1 MGYPV
6 DIKTVNITTATTTTI
21 FNGPARILG
30 LSWVVPTNV
39 AAGTITVRILGLSW
53 VVPTNVAAGTIT
65 VNDNTT
71 AMWVVNTP
79 ATNTTDYKS
88 PVTGK
93 IMLPGTG
100 IRANT
105 SLKVTNVAVTHV
117 TVYYG

>member
-6 DIKTVNITTATTTTI
+6 DIKTANITTATTTTI
-21 FNGPARILG
+21 KSGSA
-30 LSWVVPTNV
+30 
-39 AAGTITVRILGLSW
+39 RILGLSW

-65 VNDNTT
+65 VNDDTT
-71 AMWVVNTP
+71 ALWVVDTP

-88 PVTGK
+88 PVSGK

-100 IRANT
+100 IRAGT

>member
-1 MGYPV
+1 MCFVSPENKSLSV
-6 DIKTVNITTATTTTI
+6 AKKSINDFPNKDLKEALTIANKLNITEIMLQPDSTI
-21 FNGPARILG
+21 VNTEDEL
-30 LSWVVPTNV
+30 
-39 AAGTITVRILGLSW
+39 
-53 VVPTNVAAGTIT
+53 T

-79 ATNTTDYKS
+79 ATDTTSHKNPS
-88 PVTGK
+88 HGN

-105 SLKVTNVAVTHV
+105 SLKVTNAVVTHV

>member
-1 MGYPV
+1 MSTYPV

-21 FNGPARILG
+21 KSGSARILG

-39 AAGTITVRILGLSW
+39 GV
-53 VVPTNVAAGTIT
+53 GTIT

-71 AMWVVNTP
+71 AMWIVNTP
-79 ATNTTDYKS
+79 ATNTTSYLS

-100 IRANT
+100 IRCGT
-105 SLKVTNVAVTHV
+105 KLKVTNAVVTHV

>member
-1 MGYPV
+1 MAYPV

-39 AAGTITVRILGLSW
+39 AAGTITVLDDS
-53 VVPTNVAAGTIT
+53 TT
-65 VNDNTT
+65 V
-71 AMWVVNTP
+71 WIVNTP
-79 ATNTTDYKS
+79 ATDTTDYKS

-100 IRANT
+100 IRCGT
-105 SLKVTNVAVTHV
+105 SLVVTNAIVTHV

>member
-6 DIKTVNITTATTTTI
+6 DIKTANITSATTTTVKS
-21 FNGPARILG
+21 GA
-30 LSWVVPTNV
+30 T
-39 AAGTITVRILGLSW
+39 RILGLSW

-71 AMWVVNTP
+71 AMWIVNTP
-79 ATNTTDYKS
+79 ATNVSGYLS
-88 PVTGK
+88 PVTGHIK
-93 IMLPGTG
+93 LPGTG
-100 IRANT
+100 IRAGT

>member
-6 DIKTVNITTATTTTI
+6 DIKTVNITSATTTTI
-21 FNGPARILG
+21 HGGPA
-30 LSWVVPTNV
+30 
-39 AAGTITVRILGLSW
+39 RILGLSW

-71 AMWVVNTP
+71 AMWVVDTP

-88 PVTGK
+88 PVSGK

-100 IRANT
+100 IKVDS
-105 SLKVTNVAVTHV
+105 SLKVTNAVTTHV

>member
-1 MGYPV
+1 MSYPV

-30 LSWVVPTNV
+30 LSWTVPSNV
-39 AAGTITVRILGLSW
+39 GV
-53 VVPTNVAAGTIT
+53 GTIT

-71 AMWVVNTP
+71 AMWVVDTP
-79 ATNTTDYKS
+79 ATNISGYLS
-88 PVTGK
+88 PVTGHIK
-93 IMLPGTG
+93 LPGTG
-100 IRANT
+100 IRAGT

>member
-6 DIKTVNITTATTTTI
+6 DIKTANITTATTTTVKE
-21 FNGPARILG
+21 GATRILG

-39 AAGTITVRILGLSW
+39 AVGTITVY
-53 VVPTNVAAGTIT
+53 
-65 VNDNTT
+65 DDTT
-71 AMWVVNTP
+71 AVWVVNTP
-79 ATNTTDYKS
+79 QTNVSSHLS
-88 PVTGK
+88 PSQGK

-100 IRANT
+100 IRATT

>member
-6 DIKTVNITTATTTTI
+6 DIKTANIVAAGTTVVKEGAT
-21 FNGPARILG
+21 RILG

-39 AAGTITVRILGLSW
+39 AVGTITVLDDS
-53 VVPTNVAAGTIT
+53 TT
-65 VNDNTT
+65 V
-71 AMWVVNTP
+71 WIVNTP
-79 ATNTTDYKS
+79 QTNIASYLS

-100 IRANT
+100 IRCGT
-105 SLKVTNVAVTHV
+105 KLKVINAIVTHV

>member
-6 DIKTVNITTATTTTI
+6 DIKTTNITTATTTTI
-21 FNGPARILG
+21 KSGSA
-30 LSWVVPTNV
+30 
-39 AAGTITVRILGLSW
+39 RILGLSW

-71 AMWVVNTP
+71 AMWVVDTP

-88 PVTGK
+88 PVHGH

-100 IRANT
+100 IRAGT

>member
-6 DIKTVNITTATTTTI
+6 DIKTANITTATTTTVKS
-21 FNGPARILG
+21 GATRILG

-39 AAGTITVRILGLSW
+39 AAGTITVLDN
-53 VVPTNVAAGTIT
+53 PTTLWI
-65 VNDNTT
+65 
-71 AMWVVNTP
+71 VNTP
-79 ATNTTDYKS
+79 ATNVTANVG

-100 IRANT
+100 IRCGT
-105 SLKVTNVAVTHV
+105 SLIVTNAIVTHV

>member
-6 DIKTVNITTATTTTI
+6 DIKTANIVTATSTTVKSGAT
-21 FNGPARILG
+21 RILG

-39 AAGTITVRILGLSW
+39 GV
-53 VVPTNVAAGTIT
+53 GTIT
-65 VNDNTT
+65 VNDDTT

-79 ATNTTDYKS
+79 ATNTTSHKTPS
-88 PVTGK
+88 HGS

-100 IRANT
+100 IKADT
-105 SLKVTNVAVTHV
+105 SLKVTNAVVTHV

>member
-21 FNGPARILG
+21 HGG
-30 LSWVVPTNV
+30 
-39 AAGTITVRILGLSW
+39 AARILGLSW

-71 AMWVVNTP
+71 AMWVVDTP

-88 PVTGK
+88 PVHGH

-100 IRANT
+100 IRAGT

>member
-21 FNGPARILG
+21 KSGSA
-30 LSWVVPTNV
+30 
-39 AAGTITVRILGLSW
+39 RILGLSW

-71 AMWVVNTP
+71 AMWIVNTP
-79 ATNTTDYKS
+79 ATNVSGYLS
-88 PVTGK
+88 PVTGHIK
-93 IMLPGTG
+93 LPGTG
-100 IRANT
+100 IRAGT

-117 TVYYG
+117 TVYYGKEL